1 MNEERETNKE
11 RFRPWW
17 RNCVE
22 EADEEILAIDKMVEA
37 IEPLDEQT
45 TKIRELIF
53 GFFSCYHEAD
63 KEADRIVKAIGC
75 GQCPKESN
83 ERPPQRKR
91 ELQNALDILTAWGR
105 GEFET
110 CQHLNVGPVSAK
122 EMFDCAGQPNDLKLW
137 QVQRIIDQINLA
149 LGQSNCYHCLALD
162 IDGYGQP
169 IDIKAEE
176 HYKDHL
182 DFLDQTT
189 TTMIHY
195 TLDGR
200 ESKIS
205 LAMAIDLQSP
215 CNWNF
220 AGNLLVLL
228 KALNGDLHPKS
239 TFAPCSLNACLSPLR
254 DRLITISNTLMSF
267 WKDQKNTRQID
278 SDLLTL
284 LGPMTP
290 AKQWLAA
297 SFDKTI
303 RLQLEAPADFWLTF
317 S

>member
-1 MNEERETNKE
+1 MAQEENENKIAA
-11 RFRPWW
+11 RPCWQ
-17 RNCVE
+17 NCGVE
-22 EADEEILAIDKMVEA
+22 PDAEMLEIDSMEDSIS
-37 IEPLDEQT
+37 PLDDT
-45 TKIRELIF
+45 TIQIRKLITRF
-53 GFFSCYHEAD
+53 ESCYHEAD
-63 KEADRIVKAIGC
+63 KEAEMIVRAIGS
-75 GQCPKESN
+75 GQIPAEPN
-83 ERPPQRKR
+83 DRPPQRKR

-122 EMFDCAGQPNDLKLW
+122 EMFDGAGQPNDLKLW

-162 IDGYGQP
+162 VDGDGQP

-195 TLDGR
+195 TLDGQ
-200 ESKIS
+200 ESEIS

-303 RLQLEAPADFWLTF
+303 RLHQAL
-317 S
+317 